1 MRSDIPLAPVQ
12 HCWQAGTHVA
22 KPLIPGLTMATI
34 TDGTRKDGRSSSLAE
49 IKIVRKSVIVHH
61 ENHINGTGRDSQG
74 AGGPAGA

>member
-1 MRSDIPLAPVQ
+1 
-12 HCWQAGTHVA
+12 
-22 KPLIPGLTMATI
+22 MATI